1 MDNDMLSSLL
11 SDPAALQNAM
21 QAVSGMLG
29 GADSAEPSVSPGYDP
44 TAELMEHALP
54 VIGTIVQSG
63 QSAVRQEKR
72 ALLGALKPFVTKEV
86 ASQFDHALRLVS
98 IARMARAALG
108 QFGQESPLSGP
119 ADHPDPG
126 TSSR

>member
-63 QSAVRQEKR
+63 RAQAVRYQR
-72 ALLGALKPFVTKEV
+72 GCKPV
-86 ASQFDHALRLVS
+86 
-98 IARMARAALG
+98 
-108 QFGQESPLSGP
+108 
-119 ADHPDPG
+119 
-126 TSSR
+126 